1 MVLTESSDLAALLS
15 SAKTIAVE
23 IASPKEERT
32 SNRVMR
38 FLIEKGYEVYPINP
52 GFAGQEIG
60 GRLAYASL
68 KDVPVPI
75 DIVDIFRKS
84 EAVGPI
90 VDQAIEVGA
99 KSVWMQLGIVNDEA
113 AEKAEKAGLRVV
125 MDRCTAIELNKMNE
139 RTA

>member
-32 SNRVMR
+32 SNRIMR

-52 GFAGQEIG
+52 GFAGQEIA
-60 GRLAYASL
+60 GRLTYASL

-84 EAVGPI
+84 EAI
-90 VDQAIEVGA
+90 VLSSIRRLR
-99 KSVWMQLGIVNDEA
+99 LGRSRFGCSWGSSMTRRP
-113 AEKAEKAGLRVV
+113 KKPKRRGLTSSWIDARP
-125 MDRCTAIELNKMNE
+125 LSSGK
-139 RTA
+139 

>member
-32 SNRVMR
+32 SNRIMR

-52 GFAGQEIG
+52 GFAGQEIA
-60 GRLAYASL
+60 GRLTYASL

-84 EAVGPI
+84 EAIGPI
-90 VDQAIEVGA
+90 VDQAIEIGA
-99 KSVWMQLGIVNDEA
+99 KSIWMQLGIVNDEA
-113 AEKAEKAGLRVV
+113 AEKAEKAGLDVV
-125 MDRCTAIELNKMNE
+125 MDRCTAIELRKMNE
-139 RTA
+139 